1 MIEGKFDVVF
11 RGQIVKNF
19 DEETV
24 KQNLV
29 KLFKSSPDAIGKLFT
44 GQEVPIRK
52 GLDYTAAMK
61 YQSALRNA
69 GALALIKEVEQEKQ
83 QLQASNSSK
92 ASFASAEESASNEHE
107 SEKPAQ
113 AAAEKPAPQ
122 VTSEDTS
129 AAQQQAATEGEFSLA
144 EVGAQ
149 IMPDKVY
156 EKREVDTSE
165 LSLAAAGE
173 RILPQKA
180 PEDHPQPKTDHL
192 SITDDTSP
200 VG

>member
-19 DEETV
+19 DEDTV

-29 KLFKSSPDAIGKLFT
+29 KLFKSSPGAIDKLFT

-52 GLDYTAAMK
+52 ALDYTAAMK

-69 GALALIKEVEQEKQ
+69 GALALIKEVEQEKT
-83 QLQASNSSK
+83 QLQASNSGK
-92 ASFASAEESASNEHE
+92 ASFASAEENVSNE
-107 SEKPAQ
+107 SEKPAKVV
-113 AAAEKPAPQ
+113 AEKPVPQ
-122 VTSEDTS
+122 TTSEDNSPT
-129 AAQQQAATEGEFSLA
+129 QQQAVAEDEFSLA

-173 RILPQKA
+173 RIMPQKA
-180 PEDHPQPKTDHL
+180 PENHPQPKTDHL
-192 SITDDTSP
+192 SITDDTTP